1 MLRDSANQLAGGE
14 FDHRVVVDRTDELGD
29 LAASF
34 NAMADAI
41 AGSRRSLVLEATTD
55 SLTGLLNRAAFRARL
70 DATLSRP
77 SRRSGREAVLFVDL
91 DDFKDVNDSRGH
103 AAGDVVLRAVAAR
116 LGEVV
121 RPGDVVARL
130 GGDEFA
136 LLLDD
141 LGDVEQG
148 LAVAERVVAALA
160 EPVEIGGSW
169 AHVGASVGLAM
180 RDEDSTVDTIMREA
194 DIAMYRPRGRAR
206 TGSSRT
212 APGRIRPPWPATCCG
227 SMS

>member
-1 MLRDSANQLAGGE
+1 M
-14 FDHRVVVDRTDELGD
+14 VDRTDELGD

-41 AGSRRSLVLEATTD
+41 AGSQRSLMLEATTD
-55 SLTGLLNRAAFRARL
+55 SLTGLVNRAAFRARL
-70 DATLSRP
+70 EATLARP

-91 DDFKDVNDSRGH
+91 DDFKDVNDSLGH

-116 LGEVV
+116 LGEAV

-136 LLLDD
+136 LLL
-141 LGDVEQG
+141 
-148 LAVAERVVAALA
+148 ERPRRRRASGWPSLSGWWRHWRNRSRSAGA
-160 EPVEIGGSW
+160 W

-180 RDEDSTVDTIMREA
+180 RHEDSTVDTIMREA
-194 DIAMYRPRGRAR
+194 DVAMYAAKGKGKNRVERYDAGTHQAAVRPSLLRVDV
-206 TGSSRT
+206 
-212 APGRIRPPWPATCCG
+212 
-227 SMS
+227 